1 MDNLPLLGNPKNIG
15 QNNCFEPYEQE
26 YGQEEQY
33 YHLKWH
39 NHQSNL
45 TFELAE
51 LQQFETFVDVTLSTM
66 DGNSINCH
74 KVCKQLKYLVLD
86 LPGPQMKCRPEKG
99 GKLNTSQAGS
109 VAASRAAVSQFLS
122 ISREAFI
129 LRTRYG
135 CRTPS

>member
-1 MDNLPLLGNPKNIG
+1 MVSRRSQNLSKMENLPLLGNPKNIG
-15 QNNCFEPYEQE
+15 QYNCFEPYEQE
-26 YGQEEQY
+26 CGQEEQY

-86 LPGPQMKCRPEKG
+86 LVIL
-99 GKLNTSQAGS
+99 KLKIVIS
-109 VAASRAAVSQFLS
+109 VFDNFLS
-122 ISREAFI
+122 QPGCPACCLI
-129 LRTRYG
+129 LLCPTIRKICGTWRY
-135 CRTPS
+135 

>member
-1 MDNLPLLGNPKNIG
+1 MTDNLPLLENLKNTC
-15 QNNCFEPYEQE
+15 QKTCFEPYEQE

-86 LPGPQMKCRPEKG
+86 FGSDFETENSYFSIRQLFVTTRLSCMLPHPTLP
-99 GKLNTSQAGS
+99 N
-109 VAASRAAVSQFLS
+109 
-122 ISREAFI
+122 
-129 LRTRYG
+129 Y
-135 CRTPS
+135 